1 MLLACAK
8 RRPLARAAFAFR
20 ALQPF
25 REVVCRP
32 DPKREPDQIENLNE
46 DFTGVPHAR
55 LTDAQ

>member
-1 MLLACAK
+1 MLRSYAK

-20 ALQPF
+20 TLRPF
-25 REVVCRP
+25 CEVVCRP
-32 DPKREPDQIENLNE
+32 DPKREPDQFENLNE